1 MTGEA
6 DISTTTADA
15 SRPTVAL
22 VMIVKDE
29 AHIVTEGFDSVRGFI
44 DSWCIVDTGS
54 TDGTQELIRSYFA
67 EAGIPGELHEREW
80 VDFAHNR
87 SQSLELAR
95 ATADYSFV
103 LDADDRV
110 IGQPDLSS
118 LTADAYMMRIG
129 EGLTYWR
136 TQLFRNSR
144 AWEYR
149 GVLHEYAACA
159 EPCGP
164 IERLDGEY
172 YIDTR
177 RLGARNLVNDKY
189 ERDTDILRAELL
201 RNPDDSRN
209 VFYLAQSRLDAGDPA
224 EAYELY
230 TQRAEMGGWDEEVFY
245 SHLQRG
251 RALERLGTPWERV
264 LSVYLQAWN
273 FRPTRSEPL
282 VEIAR
287 HYRSTSEWELAH
299 LFASRATDITFPEQ
313 DLLFVAADA
322 YRWRAADER
331 SIAAYYTGRYQ
342 ESFDYCVSLLNSA
355 ELPLDQ
361 RDRVLS
367 NRDFCLPY
375 LFSET
380 TSRPTETIERLTDR
394 FRSPAAD
401 PQVTL
406 TITTCR
412 RRELFDITMDSFLTN
427 CLDVDA
433 IDRWI
438 CIDDG
443 SSDVDRAAMAAN
455 YPFFEFIWKDESTKG
470 HAQSMERLR
479 AEVTSPYW
487 LHLEDDWEFFSPD
500 TYIERSINI
509 LEDDESIAQVL
520 FNRNYAELVS
530 ERTIPGGDLRTTT
543 RGKHPYRVHTYFE
556 RGTAEY
562 DQFTRDVANGAPNN
576 AYWPNFSLR
585 PSMMRTAAIK
595 DIGAFDPN
603 ARHFELD
610 FAQRFTAAG
619 LHSAF
624 FDTICSF
631 TIGTRTTDVG
641 PDRTPNAYDLNGE
654 SQFGREPLATT
665 RTSAR
670 IVSFWGDP
678 TTVTEYFS
686 RQAKGDGTWNG
697 IELTD
702 DPDADVTVILNHP
715 GQTEVQ
721 LNRSI
726 VLHMEPLAGVATWAH
741 WSDPDPEALLHIRMH
756 ARFPNVAEWHLGA
769 TWAELGGG
777 RNAAEPIEKTSDLSM
792 VVSNKAFDPGHKLRI
807 AFVQQLV
814 ANNVSIDVFG
824 RGAIDGV
831 PNHKGELPH
840 QDKRDGLFP
849 YRYTIAAENFSE
861 HNYVT
866 EKFFDAILSECL
878 CFYWGCPNL
887 EQLVDP
893 DVFVRLPLENPDEAQ
908 RIIEQAIADDLWS
921 QRIDSIRREKQ
932 RILDEYQLFPT
943 IERVLTGLKRF
954 DKLPVRVINLERRP
968 DRWADFTERLS
979 ASADTDT
986 ASKFVRVEGVDGH
999 ALVMND
1005 EIAHLFRNNDFNFRR
1020 GIIGCGLSHIN
1031 LWQQLA
1037 NGDDDMV
1044 LIVEDDAT
1052 FVPHLRNELV
1062 DALGQL
1068 PGANTFDLA
1077 FLGSFHWNTAPDRTG
1092 LAPRDRWRPMV
1103 WEDFLGG
1110 TFAYLVTKTGARK
1123 LLEIAERDGLQNGID
1138 WFPMR
1143 HGSEL
1148 RVLETLPAVASA
1160 DMAWP
1165 GRSGDSDIQHDFTP
1179 VASETQPV
1187 STADKSTGSSTND

>member
-15 SRPTVAL
+15 TRPTVAL
-22 VMIVKDE
+22 VMIVKNE
-29 AHIVTEGFDSVRGFI
+29 AHIVTEAFDSVRGLI

-67 EAGIPGELHEREW
+67 EASIPGELHERGW

-95 ATADYSFV
+95 TTADYSLV

-164 IERLDGEY
+164 VERLDGEY

-189 ERDTDILRAELL
+189 ERDTDVLRAELL
-201 RNPDDSRN
+201 RKPDDSRT

-230 TQRAEMGGWDEEVFY
+230 TRRTEMGGWDEEIFY

-251 RALERLGTPWERV
+251 RALERLGTPWEHV
-264 LSVYLQAWN
+264 LSVYLQAWSS
-273 FRPTRSEPL
+273 RPTRAEPL

-287 HYRSTSEWELAH
+287 HYRSTSEWDLAH
-299 LFASRATDITFPEQ
+299 LFASRATDITFPEE

-331 SIAAYYTGRYQ
+331 SIAAYYTGRYR
-342 ESFDYCVSLLNSA
+342 ESFDYCVSLLNSTD
-355 ELPLDQ
+355 LPLDQ

-375 LFSET
+375 LFADT
-380 TSRPTETIERLTDR
+380 PPRPTETIERLANR

-401 PQVTL
+401 PKVTL

-443 SSDVDRAAMAAN
+443 SSDDDRAAMAAN

-470 HAQSMERLR
+470 HARSMEQLR

-500 TYIERSINI
+500 NYIERAINI

-520 FNRNYAELVS
+520 FNRNYAEIVS

-543 RGKHPYRVHTYFE
+543 RGQHPYRVHTYFE
-556 RGTAEY
+556 RGTDEY

-595 DIGAFDPN
+595 DVGAFDAE

-619 LHSAF
+619 FHSAF
-624 FDTICSF
+624 FDTVCSF
-631 TIGTRTTDVG
+631 TIGTPTTDRG
-641 PDRTPNAYDLNGE
+641 PDRRPNAYDLNNE
-654 SQFGREPLATT
+654 PQFGSQNLRLA
-665 RTSAR
+665 
-670 IVSFWGDP
+670 
-678 TTVTEYFS
+678 
-686 RQAKGDGTWNG
+686 
-697 IELTD
+697 
-702 DPDADVTVILNHP
+702 LNSHQEFDF
-715 GQTEVQ
+715 GYQ
-721 LNRSI
+721 R
-726 VLHMEPLAGVATWAH
+726 
-741 WSDPDPEALLHIRMH
+741 LLD
-756 ARFPNVAEWHLGA
+756 L
-769 TWAELGGG
+769 
-777 RNAAEPIEKTSDLSM
+777 PI
-792 VVSNKAFDPGHKLRI
+792 
-807 AFVQQLV
+807 
-814 ANNVSIDVFG
+814 
-824 RGAIDGV
+824 
-831 PNHKGELPH
+831 
-840 QDKRDGLFP
+840 
-849 YRYTIAAENFSE
+849 
-861 HNYVT
+861 
-866 EKFFDAILSECL
+866 
-878 CFYWGCPNL
+878 
-887 EQLVDP
+887 
-893 DVFVRLPLENPDEAQ
+893 
-908 RIIEQAIADDLWS
+908 
-921 QRIDSIRREKQ
+921 
-932 RILDEYQLFPT
+932 
-943 IERVLTGLKRF
+943 
-954 DKLPVRVINLERRP
+954 RVINLDRRP
-968 DRWADFTERLS
+968 DRWTSMIERLS
-979 ASADTDT
+979 TSTDAQT
-986 ASKFVRVEGVDGH
+986 AAKFERVPGVDGLD
-999 ALVMND
+999 LVLTAD
-1005 EIAHLFRNNDFNFRR
+1005 IQKLFRGNDFNFRR
-1020 GIIGCGLSHIN
+1020 GIIGCALTHLL
-1031 LWQQLA
+1031 LWRTIA
-1037 NGDDDMV
+1037 DGNDDMM
-1044 LIVEDDAT
+1044 LIVEDDIT
-1052 FVPHLRNELV
+1052 LV
-1062 DALGQL
+1062 EDFQDRFIAAMGRL
-1068 PGANTFDLA
+1068 PRSDEFDLA
-1077 FLGSFHWNTAPDRTG
+1077 FLSSQHWDHAPDRKG
-1092 LAPRDRWRPMV
+1092 IVPHDFWRPMV

-1110 TFAYLVTKTGARK
+1110 TYGYLVTKAGACT
-1123 LLEIAERDGLQNGID
+1123 LLDIAERDGIQTAID

-1143 HGSEL
+1143 HESEL
-1148 RVLETLPAVASA
+1148 RALEYVPDLIAAPLAL
-1160 DMAWP
+1160 P
-1165 GRSGDSDIQHDFTP
+1165 GRTGDSDIQHDFER
-1179 VASETQPV
+1179 VKNE
-1187 STADKSTGSSTND
+1187 